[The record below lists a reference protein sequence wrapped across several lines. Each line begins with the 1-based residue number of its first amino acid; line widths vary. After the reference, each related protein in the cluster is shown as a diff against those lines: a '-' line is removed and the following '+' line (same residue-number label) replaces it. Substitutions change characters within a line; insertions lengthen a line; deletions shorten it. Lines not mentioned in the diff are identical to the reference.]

1 MEINERDL
9 LLTLADTVRKLANAV
24 ALSHAQL
31 EALRTVVIGV
41 HGALYGMPELQGR
54 IEQSLGGSIEGDFGH
69 APARRRPAP
78 APGMAL
84 RADSRGRVGKG
95 APALACVTRR
105 RRLAGI
111 PSQAPA
117 APRLPS
123 P

>member
-54 IEQSLGGSIEGDFGH
+54 IEQSLGGSIEGDFAQALGTPQH
-69 APARRRPAP
+69 DD
-78 APGMAL
+78 AL
-84 RADSRGRVGKG
+84 RQRQEWLSALIPADVWEKVR
-95 APALACVTRR
+95 
-105 RRLAGI
+105 
-111 PSQAPA
+111 
-117 APRLPS
+117 PRS
-123 P
+123 HV